1 MPKKLIAFFDQN
13 MLQLFE
19 LSESLSKSPFDRNTL
34 RYPQSCGAAAAG
46 DQTYRRR
53 FGPIRAKNLTTP
65 NTLSPSSIRKIVSSP
80 GAIRAGAAVPFQLA
94 QVVRAGDSNPHR
106 HRCPTDFLTSYGFRR
121 LARGG
126 ASLWSGLS
134 LHHAPTEPKA
144 PPEVRCCPSSLYTFP
159 SAGPGDRSW
168 RAWLGIAMEQGF
180 PEFGQFCIQGFP
192 RSTQVVSQVRCV
204 YRFRHARITMFL

>member
-1 MPKKLIAFFDQN
+1 MRP
-13 MLQLFE
+13 
-19 LSESLSKSPFDRNTL
+19 S
-34 RYPQSCGAAAAG
+34 AARIP
-46 DQTYRRR
+46 RRR
-53 FGPIRAKNLTTP
+53 NGRNMKDCVNIVRCFGHRRVNLFLQPATERAATWAGRWITW
-65 NTLSPSSIRKIVSSP
+65 PSSWPKWCGR
-80 GAIRAGAAVPFQLA
+80 
-94 QVVRAGDSNPHR
+94 GDSNPHR

-121 LARGG
+121 SRPNGG

-159 SAGPGDRSW
+159 VRSGPGDAPCRAGPS

-204 YRFRHARITMFL
+204 YRFRHARVTRPLYRPAPRHGRRAA